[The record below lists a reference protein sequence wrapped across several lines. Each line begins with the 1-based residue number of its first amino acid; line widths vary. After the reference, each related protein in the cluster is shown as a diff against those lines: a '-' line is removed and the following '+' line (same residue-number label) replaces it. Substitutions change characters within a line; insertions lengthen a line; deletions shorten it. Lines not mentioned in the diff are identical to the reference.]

1 MWFGFHSNQSGH
13 GALGIGSLRGFPGRA
28 MPSAASTRSTVDS
41 DTCTRSS
48 REPRCASLR
57 CDRSISPQVWN
68 NVRIA
73 ARSAASRP
81 CSGAPPGARSVS
93 SPHSRRCCQRA
104 SRESSTPSLA
114 AARRGD
120 HPASTA
126 WSTRSS
132 RPALTHAST
141 RDGTGPAGPDRGTGG
156 DGRGAGG
163 DRPAAGHGHRAGRG
177 DPPRGG
183 KSTLGLSAG
192 PVPSRVDACV
202 KAGLLDLV
210 DHAVDAGWS
219 SRRAAARLGV
229 DDSRL
234 ARWQQRWECGE
245 LTDRAPG
252 GAPLHGLLAAERA
265 AILTLFHTWG
275 EIDRSHRKL
284 AHRGSR
290 LDLVHVSESTVLRV
304 LAAEGIALP
313 GNPRRDP
320 IPRAPWPDW
329 LEWKPNHIWA
339 YDFTHF
345 TRARRAAIAIL
356 DMVSRKWLTTLVAA
370 EESSTQV
377 EVAFTAALDAEGM
390 SEAAESWA
398 SPELQEALNAGD
410 DDRLAELTVAGQ
422 VPLLLAVS
430 DNGPQMRS
438 YSTREFMAALAIA
451 QQFGRPSTPTDQA
464 WIETLFGHVKGEWPH
479 LEKIRD
485 PGELERELDR
495 VRAEYNAV
503 RLHASI
509 GYVTHDD
516 EHQGRGEAIRQV

>member
-1 MWFGFHSNQSGH
+1 M
-13 GALGIGSLRGFPGRA
+13 
-28 MPSAASTRSTVDS
+28 
-41 DTCTRSS
+41 
-48 REPRCASLR
+48 
-57 CDRSISPQVWN
+57 
-68 NVRIA
+68 
-73 ARSAASRP
+73 
-81 CSGAPPGARSVS
+81 
-93 SPHSRRCCQRA
+93 
-104 SRESSTPSLA
+104 
-114 AARRGD
+114 
-120 HPASTA
+120 
-126 WSTRSS
+126 
-132 RPALTHAST
+132 
-141 RDGTGPAGPDRGTGG
+141 
-156 DGRGAGG
+156 
-163 DRPAAGHGHRAGRG
+163 
-177 DPPRGG
+177 
-183 KSTLGLSAG
+183 GLSAG

-219 SRRAAARLGV
+219 PRRAAGRLGI

-234 ARWQQRWECGE
+234 ARWQHRRECGE
-245 LTDRAPG
+245 LVDRAPG

-265 AILTLFHTWG
+265 AILTLFQAWG

-320 IPRAPWPDW
+320 VPRAPWPDW
-329 LEWKPNHIWA
+329 LEWKPNRIWA

-356 DMVSRKWLTTLVAA
+356 DMVSRKWLTTLLAA

-390 SEAAESWA
+390 TEAAERWA
-398 SPELQEALNAGD
+398 SPELQAALA
-410 DDRLAELTVAGQ
+410 DRDHDALAELTATGQ

-451 QQFGRPSTPTDQA
+451 QHFGRPSTPTDQA

-485 PGELERELDR
+485 PGELELELDR
-495 VRAEYNAV
+495 TRLEYNAV

-509 GYVTHDD
+509 GYVTPVD
-516 EHQGRGEAIRQV
+516 EHEGRGDAIRQARRDGLDQARQNRINYRRTQRQAAP